1 MKIIRKVFKSS
12 SRLSAHNTAPLDLVV
27 HIGSPKA
34 GSSAIQRYMLSSRK
48 SIERIGYYYPEHNI
62 DKNGISGGHSQLSVA
77 LSEGDI
83 DRAEMQLQKWLN
95 HARKKGLI
103 LVLSSESFF
112 YQLEAM
118 ARLLHERL
126 RLSPDAI
133 RVIAFVRAP
142 VDYLLGNYNQGIK
155 RHGHSRSFY
164 SQLVSVLQN
173 SNPSNLSGGPLLQWA
188 DAFGD
193 DNCHFLT
200 YHKPAE
206 NTRQIE
212 ATFLEELGVPTSEI
226 FALLPER
233 KITNRSYV
241 RSALEL
247 KRIFNTVLARLPSAV
262 SQQIDWALQEY
273 SDLHLDEGSIGSQDI
288 PAVLYKDINAKFL
301 SAMEPALKRFPSL
314 DRKVLF
320 PPQLAKDSFT
330 ADVTNPYRPLGYLED
345 QYPKELDAIR
355 KAAWTQYKEG
365 NQGYTFLKLL
375 DLLGISFEE
384 PVPIKG
390 LSARTRGIIA
400 SGKMKEADRLREL
413 GVYFEQQ
420 GLLDDALLL
429 LKKALEAR
437 PGGGGIKK
445 IKRRIAH
452 KKSILEKMNDPD
464 DSLH

>member
-1 MKIIRKVFKSS
+1 MKIIRKIFTSS
-12 SRLSAHNTAPLDLVV
+12 SGLSTDYTPPLDLVI

-34 GSSAIQRYMLSSRK
+34 GSSAIQRFMLSSRK
-48 SIERIGYYYPEHNI
+48 SVEGIGYYYPEHNI
-62 DKNGISGGHSQLSVA
+62 DKNGVSGGHSRLSVA
-77 LSEGDI
+77 LSEGDV
-83 DRAEMQLQKWLN
+83 DGAEAQLEKWLN
-95 HARKKGLI
+95 HSRKKGLI

-112 YQLEAM
+112 YQSESM

-126 RLSPDAI
+126 RISPDAI

-164 SQLVSVLQN
+164 SQLVPVLQN

-200 YHKPAE
+200 YQKPVE
-206 NTRQIE
+206 STRQIE
-212 ATFLEELGVPTSEI
+212 ATFLEELGVSASEI
-226 FALLPER
+226 LALLPER

-247 KRIFNTVLARLPSAV
+247 KRIFNTVLARLPFTV
-262 SQQIDWALQEY
+262 GQQIDWALQEY
-273 SDLHLDEGSIGSQDI
+273 SDLHPDEGSIGSQDI
-288 PAVLYKDINAKFL
+288 PDVLYKDINAKFL

-330 ADVTNPYRPLGYLED
+330 ADVTNPYRPLAYLED

-365 NQGYTFLKLL
+365 NQGYTFLRLL

-384 PVPIKG
+384 PVPLKG

-429 LKKALEAR
+429 LEKALEAR

-452 KKSILEKMNDPD
+452 KKLVLEKMNDPD
-464 DSLH
+464 ISVY